1 MGGESAPSLR
11 KTCSHWYTT
20 YKNKKQRCQKI
31 QCNIFSMKKA
41 EKPENRIKWI
51 SQQTQELFKKK
62 KKKKKLFRKLIKT
75 LENSCEGVRFLVML
89 QTETW

>member
-1 MGGESAPSLR
+1 M
-11 KTCSHWYTT
+11 
-20 YKNKKQRCQKI
+20 
-31 QCNIFSMKKA
+31 NISTNA
-41 EKPENRIKWI
+41 RAV
-51 SQQTQELFKKK
+51 LKKK

>member
-51 SQQTQELFKKK
+51 SQQTQELFWKKK
-62 KKKKKLFRKLIKT
+62 KKKNCF
-75 LENSCEGVRFLVML
+75 ENWSKPLKIAVKEFVF
-89 QTETW
+89 